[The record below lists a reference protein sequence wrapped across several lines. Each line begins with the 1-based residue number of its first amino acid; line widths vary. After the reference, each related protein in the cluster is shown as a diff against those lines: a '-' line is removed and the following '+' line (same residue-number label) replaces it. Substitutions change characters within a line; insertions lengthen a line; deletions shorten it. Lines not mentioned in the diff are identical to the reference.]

1 MGQVFLDAHYD
12 SPLMIRG
19 LRGINREEKHTQKGA
34 EKLRERKEFRGTLVF
49 AFGQMYPWQD

>member
-1 MGQVFLDAHYD
+1 MGQVSLDAHYD

-49 AFGQMYPWQD
+49 AFGWMYPWQD

>member
-19 LRGINREEKHTQKGA
+19 LRGINREEKHT
-34 EKLRERKEFRGTLVF
+34 
-49 AFGQMYPWQD
+49 

>member
-1 MGQVFLDAHYD
+1 MGQVFLIAHYD

-34 EKLRERKEFRGTLVF
+34 EKLRERKEFRGTPVF